1 MEKLFEKILHEMR
14 SGIAFP
20 LAFVVSFLV
29 SIFNLKGVFQLIFEF
44 VSQYTQNK
52 IFSFFFIFLFFYANF
67 FIVGKIINKVLLWY
81 RAKNE
86 AKKYEQY
93 LIDQK
98 DKEIALKIHECHYK
112 IQKELY
118 ECYSKKQNK
127 IPRTSEFD
135 YWISCLGLRDF
146 FEPTKD
152 DYIVKPYVLRA
163 IKKHHEIAFKSIYW
177 QQENFQ
183 KEGNISEK
191 SERKDLF

>member
-1 MEKLFEKILHEMR
+1 MR
-14 SGIAFP
+14 SGITFA
-20 LAFVVSFLV
+20 LAFVASLFV
-29 SIFNLKGVFQLIFEF
+29 SIVNLIGVFQLVFEF
-44 VSQYTQNK
+44 VFQYTQNK
-52 IFSFFFIFLFFYANF
+52 ILSFSFSFFSIFLFFYSFF
-67 FIVGKIINKVLLWY
+67 FIVGKVY
-81 RAKNE
+81 RWCE

-127 IPRTSEFD
+127 IPRTDELD
-135 YWISCLGLRDF
+135 CLIGHFSLRDF

-163 IKKHHEIAFKSIYW
+163 IKKYHEIAFKSIYW
-177 QQENFQ
+177 QQN
-183 KEGNISEK
+183 K
-191 SERKDLF
+191 